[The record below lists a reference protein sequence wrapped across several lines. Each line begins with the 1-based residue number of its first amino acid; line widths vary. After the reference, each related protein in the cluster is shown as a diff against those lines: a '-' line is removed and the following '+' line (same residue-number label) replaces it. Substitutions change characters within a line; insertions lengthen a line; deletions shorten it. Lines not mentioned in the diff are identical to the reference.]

1 VTLNNAKNAFT
12 TLKERQDH
20 NHLDFVLINKFK
32 IAILRIPEKRHLKTS
47 YIGCCGRLSS
57 FSLIFIIL
65 SSITTALNDWVC
77 LLCPNK
83 ISTNTGLLYL

>member
-32 IAILRIPEKRHLKTS
+32 IAILRIPEKRHLKNKLHWVL
-47 YIGCCGRLSS
+47 RQV
-57 FSLIFIIL
+57 IIL
-65 SSITTALNDWVC
+65 QLDIYYFVKHYNSF
-77 LLCPNK
+77 K
-83 ISTNTGLLYL
+83 

>member
-32 IAILRIPEKRHLKTS
+32 IAILRIPEKKALKNKLHWVL
-47 YIGCCGRLSS
+47 RQV
-57 FSLIFIIL
+57 IIL
-65 SSITTALNDWVC
+65 QLDIYYFVKHYNSF
-77 LLCPNK
+77 K
-83 ISTNTGLLYL
+83 